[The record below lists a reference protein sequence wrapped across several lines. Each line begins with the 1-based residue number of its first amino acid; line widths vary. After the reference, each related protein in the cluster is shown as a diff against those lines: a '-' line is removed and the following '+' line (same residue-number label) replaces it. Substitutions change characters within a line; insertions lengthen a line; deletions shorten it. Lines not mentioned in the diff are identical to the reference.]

1 MRAARYVGLGPILVL
16 VASLLWGTT
25 GTVATFAPG
34 VSPLAIGA
42 AAMGIGGVLQALV
55 AIKPI
60 RRQIRVLRR
69 NWPMITA
76 GAICVALYPLAFYS
90 SMHLAGVAIGTVV
103 SLGSA
108 PLFAAVIERVADRVA
123 FTIRWGVSVGLG
135 LLGMVLLCLGRF
147 GVDGTAA
154 DGTAIDSAGTVTPNE
169 LLLGTGL
176 GLVAGA
182 TYAVYSWA
190 ARRVML
196 DGVTASAA
204 MGSVFGLGGILL
216 IPVLLVTGES
226 LLASL
231 NNAAVGLYM
240 ALVPMFLGYVL
251 FGRALLT
258 VSSSAATVLT
268 LFEPVV
274 ATVLAV
280 LVVGERLGPIGWTG
294 MMLVGACL
302 VLLTVRAKAKSI
314 DARVLRYG

>member
-1 MRAARYVGLGPILVL
+1 
-16 VASLLWGTT
+16 
-25 GTVATFAPG
+25 
-34 VSPLAIGA
+34 
-42 AAMGIGGVLQALV
+42 
-55 AIKPI
+55 
-60 RRQIRVLRR
+60 
-69 NWPMITA
+69 
-76 GAICVALYPLAFYS
+76 
-90 SMHLAGVAIGTVV
+90 
-103 SLGSA
+103 
-108 PLFAAVIERVADRVA
+108 
-123 FTIRWGVSVGLG
+123 
-135 LLGMVLLCLGRF
+135 MVLLCLGRF